1 MILHPKNYRKMP
13 ISHLNSIQNLPY
25 KGEKIQEISRF
36 ENLDSGPGPGFQKN
50 SWPDPGPG
58 VQEKSRSRNYPGSQK
73 NLDSGPGSRKNPAWI
88 QVQVRSLIKNTKFGF

>member
-1 MILHPKNYRKMP
+1 MP

-58 VQEKSRSRNYPGSQK
+58 VQEKSRSRNYPGLKTLDPGLDPGFFKNSQ
-73 NLDSGPGSRKNPAWI
+73 
-88 QVQVRSLIKNTKFGF
+88 F